1 MLPPGRHHAAYIQP
15 QIMIACLAL
24 VDPVTPIIAQ
34 LDGPLDLLGSTAEQF
49 EFYLCDIDSSMLAA
63 AAPNRIKKHADKLK
77 PKRVYV
83 HCLTVHKTIRC
94 IYSVNTPQTYICVQT
109 VHTCMHSHRRT

>member
-1 MLPPGRHHAAYIQP
+1 
-15 QIMIACLAL
+15 MIACLAL

-77 PKRVYV
+77 PKE
-83 HCLTVHKTIRC
+83 
-94 IYSVNTPQTYICVQT
+94 SVCALPDSPQNYPLYLQRKYPTDLYMCTDSTYMHAFTQTYINTLVCADM
-109 VHTCMHSHRRT
+109 HT